1 MQTIESLTP
10 LIDKYKLFLFDQ
22 FGVLHNGEKPYHGMQ
37 QTLRELKQHGRHV
50 AVISNSGKRAKVN
63 AERIASFGYGDDLI
77 DRVYTSGELA
87 WLRLKELTRQHTEDT
102 PLSVY
107 YFGNDDD
114 RSALSGM
121 PITEIQNP
129 AHADLIIIG
138 GMGTPIRTEASY
150 KHFLQEAASGS
161 VPAYC
166 TNPDLLSFYK
176 NGSVKMGPGRI
187 ANIYRELGG
196 KCSYFG
202 KPHPEI
208 YNHIL
213 SDFGI
218 TASQTI
224 CIGDSVE
231 HDILG
236 ASRAGC
242 SSVLVRTGIHENL
255 DETGLLA
262 LYRKTATQPDYVLR
276 KA

>member
-1 MQTIESLTP
+1 MEYIANFTS
-10 LIDKYKLFLFDQ
+10 LIDRYTLFLFDQ
-22 FGVLHNGEKPYHGMQ
+22 FGVLHNGSKPYRGMQ
-37 QTLRELKQHGRHV
+37 QALAELKQYGKRI
-50 AVISNSGKRAKVN
+50 AVISNSGKRASVN
-63 AERIASFGYGDDLI
+63 AERIANFGYGGDLI

-87 WLRLKELTRQHTEDT
+87 WLRLKELTRHHTEDT

-138 GMGTPIRTEASY
+138 GMGAPIRTEANY
-150 KHFLQEAASGS
+150 NHFLQEAASGG

-187 ANIYRELGG
+187 ANIYQELGG
-196 KCSYFG
+196 QCSYFG

-213 SDFGI
+213 NDFGV

-231 HDILG
+231 HDVLG

-255 DETGLLA
+255 DDKQLLA
-262 LYRKTATQPDYVLR
+262 LYRKTATRPDYVLQR
-276 KA
+276 T

>member
-1 MQTIESLTP
+1 MEYIANFTS
-10 LIDKYKLFLFDQ
+10 LIDRYTLFLFDQ
-22 FGVLHNGEKPYHGMQ
+22 FGVLHNGSKPYRGMQ
-37 QTLRELKQHGRHV
+37 QALRELKQHGKQI
-50 AVISNSGKRAKVN
+50 AVISNSGKRADVN
-63 AERIASFGYGDDLI
+63 AQRIASFGYGDDLI

-87 WLRLKELTRQHTEDT
+87 WLRLKELTGDHTKDA

-114 RSALSGM
+114 RSALCGL
-121 PITEIQNP
+121 PVTETQNP
-129 AHADLIIIG
+129 ALADLIIIG
-138 GMGTPIRTEASY
+138 GMGVPIRTEPDY
-150 KHFLQEAASGS
+150 KHFLQEAATGS

-176 NGSVKMGPGRI
+176 NGSVKMGPGGI
-187 ANIYRELGG
+187 AKIYQELGG
-196 KCSYFG
+196 QCNFFG

-208 YNHIL
+208 YDHIL
-213 SDFGI
+213 NDLGV

-231 HDILG
+231 HDVLG
-236 ASRAGC
+236 AGRAGC

-255 DETGLLA
+255 DDTQLLA

-276 KA
+276 SA